1 MDGLGDPVDGLKD
14 PASGPLLDLRDVTK
28 SYRRRGRHR
37 KPVVDRIS
45 LAIGVGELVAL
56 VGESGSGKST
66 IGKIVAGLLYA
77 DSGTVRVAG
86 QDYPTAVSEAIPRLT
101 RAQRR
106 SVQMVFQDSYSSLNP
121 RRTVRDSIVAPL
133 VAGRASRAEADT
145 RLREVTDLAGLA
157 TDLLDRYPS
166 QLSGGQRQRV
176 AIARAL
182 VLDPGLIVADE
193 AISALDVTA
202 QQELIEMIRV
212 LKTESRTSFLFITH
226 DLGVARHLADRVVVL
241 SPDGIQDTG
250 TPAEVF
256 QHPRSAYTRALIDAV
271 PRITTRAS

>member
-1 MDGLGDPVDGLKD
+1 MDGLKD